1 VGQQRLHKAIQQF
14 GVDKVDVEWK
24 PFMIDPG
31 TNVKGERVDAYCRRR
46 WGGAGWTNHL
56 KSEGQQDG
64 ANFMNWQWWPH
75 TLKAHQLVQY
85 CASKSNNNN
94 SISISTDKVNKLLF
108 RAEYEEGE
116 NISNVNTLVE
126 IGKKLGVEAPEDLAS
141 YLSNDEG
148 EIKVKEDIAIGRQRY
163 KIKGVPF
170 FIIETESSPRPHAFS
185 GAQKSETFL
194 DLFEELAEDLDSFD
208 ELAEE

>member
-1 VGQQRLHKAIQQF
+1 VGQQRLHKAIRQF

-31 TNVKGERVDAYCRRR
+31 TNVKGERVDAYCHRR

-56 KSEGQQDG
+56 KSEGKQDG
-64 ANFMNWQWWPH
+64 ADFMNWQWWPH

-85 CASKSNNNN
+85 CASN
-94 SISISTDKVNKLLF
+94 SISTDKVNQLLF
-108 RAEYEEGE
+108 LAEYEEGE

-141 YLSNDEG
+141 YLSNDKG
-148 EIKVKEDIAIGRQRY
+148 EIKVKEDIAIGRQRFQ
-163 KIKGVPF
+163 IKGVPF
-170 FIIETESSPRPHAFS
+170 FIIETESSPRPHGFS

-194 DLFEELAEDLDSFD
+194 DLFEELAEDLDSFEED
-208 ELAEE
+208 FAEE